1 MRKNQIK
8 PPKTPK
14 TQSKPRQQAAA
25 DTTPAVML
33 TPDEAVA
40 QLRAFQAQIPE
51 ITSLTKQERT
61 ILRNSARIPDTAI
74 QASISVLDASNDVA
88 HVVAQPADVRQMY
101 EDNGHWGTFEN
112 ELKAMLQRVADANI
126 VRRQRTRVIAVQAY
140 QIGQQLSKT
149 PGNEGLETHVK
160 EVKRLRAAGR
170 RKKAAPKTPQT
181 PAPSGGTTPSPS
193 SPAGGSSPALVTA
206 VESNT

>member
-1 MRKNQIK
+1 MRKNQNK
-8 PPKTPK
+8 TPKTPK
-14 TQSKPRQQAAA
+14 KQSKTQQRAAA
-25 DTTPAVML
+25 DTPPPVML
-33 TPDEAVA
+33 TPDEAVT

-74 QASISVLDASNDVA
+74 QASISVLDASDGVA

-101 EDNGHWGTFEN
+101 EDNGHWATFEN

-149 PGNEGLETHVK
+149 PGNEGLEVHVK

-170 RKKAAPKTPQT
+170 RKKAAPQTPQT
-181 PAPSGGTTPSPS
+181 PAPSGGATPSP
-193 SPAGGSSPALVTA
+193 SPAGGSSPALDTA
-206 VESNT
+206 AGSNT

>member
-8 PPKTPK
+8 TPK
-14 TQSKPRQQAAA
+14 TQKKQSKTQQRDAA
-25 DTTPAVML
+25 DPTQPPML

-40 QLRAFQAQIPE
+40 QIRAMKAQLPDV
-51 ITSLTKQERT
+51 TSLTQREREF
-61 ILRNSARIPDTAI
+61 LRTSARIPDPAI

-101 EDNGHWGTFEN
+101 ADNGHWATFEN
-112 ELKAMLQRVADANI
+112 ELKAMLQSVADANI
-126 VRRQRTRVIAVQAY
+126 VRRARTRVIAVQAY
-140 QIGQQLSKT
+140 QIGLQLSKT

-181 PAPSGGTTPSPS
+181 PAPSGGTTPPP
-193 SPAGGSSPALVTA
+193 SPAGGSSPALDTA
-206 VESNT
+206 KESNT

>member
-8 PPKTPK
+8 TPKTPK
-14 TQSKPRQQAAA
+14 TQSNTQQRAAA
-25 DTTPAVML
+25 DTPPPVML

-40 QLRAFQAQIPE
+40 QLRAFQAQIPD

-101 EDNGHWGTFEN
+101 EDNGHWGTFES

-126 VRRQRTRVIAVQAY
+126 VRRQRTRVISVQAY
-140 QIGQQLSKT
+140 QIGQQLSNT
-149 PGNEGLETHVK
+149 PGNEVRETHVK
-160 EVKRLRAAGR
+160 AVNRRRA
-170 RKKAAPKTPQT
+170 
-181 PAPSGGTTPSPS
+181 
-193 SPAGGSSPALVTA
+193 
-206 VESNT
+206 